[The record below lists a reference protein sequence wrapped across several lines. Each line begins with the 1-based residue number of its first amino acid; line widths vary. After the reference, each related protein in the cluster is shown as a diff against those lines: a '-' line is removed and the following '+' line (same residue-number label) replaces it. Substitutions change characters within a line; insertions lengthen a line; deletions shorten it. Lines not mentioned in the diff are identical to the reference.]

1 MKRVTM
7 SVREH
12 SGFQGWWKSSM
23 FVGRPAGLMRA
34 SQVLLEGFC
43 RQQS

>member
-1 MKRVTM
+1 M

-12 SGFQGWWKSSM
+12 SGFQTWWKSSM
-23 FVGRPAGLMRA
+23 FVGRRASLRRA
-34 SQVLLEGFC
+34 SQVLFEGFC